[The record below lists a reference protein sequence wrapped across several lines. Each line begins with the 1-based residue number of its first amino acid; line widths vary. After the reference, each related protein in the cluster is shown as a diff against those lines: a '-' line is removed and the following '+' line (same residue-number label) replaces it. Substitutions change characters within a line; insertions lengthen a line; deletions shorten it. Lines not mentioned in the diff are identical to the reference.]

1 MGIKVGLQSFVK
13 CFENMASLRIFS
25 PSPIP
30 GYGVP
35 PEVLLSGD
43 IQWADLWPDG
53 TLHDDPPPE
62 GEHEEGG
69 LCGQTDWN
77 LCLLST
83 GGLWGQPTLTNFPH
97 FSLLSASNL
106 TVYSDMTGNMHVRPK
121 KYL

>member
-1 MGIKVGLQSFVK
+1 MKTWHHYVY
-13 CFENMASLRIFS
+13 FS

-106 TVYSDMTGNMHVRPK
+106 RLYSDMTGNMHVRPK